1 MIAVIA
7 LTLIL
12 ILGILLITQFSMK
25 KNKKQIR
32 FRDHREMQE
41 TDSLRRSMD
50 TIASTNQHS

>member
-7 LTLIL
+7 LTVIL
-12 ILGILLITQFSMK
+12 ILGTLMVTQFSMK

-41 TDSLRRSMD
+41 TDLLRRSMD
-50 TIASTNQHS
+50 SIASTNQHS